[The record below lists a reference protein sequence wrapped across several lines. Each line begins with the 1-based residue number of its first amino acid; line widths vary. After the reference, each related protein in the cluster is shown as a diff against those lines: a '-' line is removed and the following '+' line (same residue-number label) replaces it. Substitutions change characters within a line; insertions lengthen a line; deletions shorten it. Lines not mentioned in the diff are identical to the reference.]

1 SEKMN
6 QPFARFL
13 KRAFGKKLGFG
24 IIRRMRI
31 LREYIFLVLARRAPK
46 TARWLLLKGVEK
58 ELGKGFDIEKHF
70 TPKYNPW
77 DQRIC
82 MVPDADLFQAIKK
95 GKADVVTDH
104 IDRFTEKGIL
114 LKSGTELEAD
124 IIVTATGLNL
134 KWMAQLEMTIDGRT
148 QKPGDLVYFRG
159 TMFDSVPNMAMVV
172 GYTTMSWTL
181 RANLVCE
188 YIVRILNH
196 MDQKGVK
203 EVRPVMADRTQT
215 ISTFVDL
222 NSGYFQRALDTLPK
236 MGDRKPW
243 IVNTNYMADYRMLKY
258 ASLEH
263 PELHYE

>member
-1 SEKMN
+1 
-6 QPFARFL
+6 
-13 KRAFGKKLGFG
+13 
-24 IIRRMRI
+24 
-31 LREYIFLVLARRAPK
+31 
-46 TARWLLLKGVEK
+46 
-58 ELGKGFDIEKHF
+58 
-70 TPKYNPW
+70 YNPW

-82 MVPDADLFQAIKK
+82 MVPDADLFKAIKK

-114 LKSGTELEAD
+114 LKSGQELPAD

-159 TMFDSVPNMAMVV
+159 TMFDNVPNIAMVV

-188 YIVRILNH
+188 YVVRILNH

-203 EVRPVMADRTQT
+203 QVTPMMADKDQE

-222 NSGYFQRALDTLPK
+222 SSGYFQRALDTLPK

-263 PELHYE
+263 PELHYQ